1 MHKII
6 LVVCCEQKEKET
18 KRILLV
24 DKLQNS
30 CYNIKAVGRE
40 RNERTGIGKTAGA
53 ARVAR

>member
-24 DKLQNS
+24 DKLQNP

-40 RNERTGIGKTAGA
+40 RNERTEIGKTVGS
-53 ARVAR
+53 ARVF

>member
-6 LVVCCEQKEKET
+6 LVVCSKQKEGET
-18 KRILLV
+18 KRMLLV

-40 RNERTGIGKTAGA
+40 RNERTGIGKTVGS
-53 ARVAR
+53 ARKF